1 MSTSYLGRS
10 ARVLVAM
17 FQGGGNIPL
26 IMPIVARLVSRGHR
40 VRVMVGPGVHSSRL
54 PVSQRLRDQ
63 IAAAGATLIPFREPS
78 THPRDGAPRLRGVAF
93 GWTPGPFRTIQ
104 QMALTALWSPA
115 WAENVAV
122 ELRREPAD
130 AMPADFFLVGALAA
144 AEASGVPAAVLMHN
158 AYWFPTPGLPPPGP
172 GFLPARGP
180 MAYLRDAAGNAV
192 VDRIFARDALPAHNR
207 ARTHLGLAPLR
218 SLFQQYERAARV
230 LVLTSAA
237 FDYPV
242 SLPANV
248 RHVGKMVDEGS
259 ASPWKP
265 PWRAADGRPII
276 LISLSTL
283 AQGQSEVMRR
293 ILEAAAALPV
303 RAVVTLGPSLDPSR
317 FSAAPNIKLE
327 TYVPHTAVL
336 PHVAAVVTQG
346 GLGTV
351 MKALAHGLPL
361 VCIPILGDQHDNAA
375 RIVARGAGVRLSRNA
390 SVQQIR
396 TAILRVLAEPRFRAG
411 AHVIGALLA
420 KEDGAQVAAEEVESL
435 VPPQGVREER

>member
-1 MSTSYLGRS
+1 
-10 ARVLVAM
+10 M

-40 VRVMVGPGVHSSRL
+40 VRVMVGPGVHRSRL
-54 PVSQRLRDQ
+54 PVSQALPEQ
-63 IAAAGATLIPFREPS
+63 IAAVGATLVRFREPS
-78 THPRDGAPRLRGVAF
+78 THPRDGAPRPRGIAF
-93 GWTPGPFRTIQ
+93 GWTPEPFRSIQ
-104 QMALTALWSPA
+104 QIALTALWSPV

-130 AMPADFFLVGALAA
+130 ALAADFFLVGGLAA
-144 AEASGVPAAVLMHN
+144 AEASRLPAAVLMHN

-180 MAYLRDAAGNAV
+180 VAILRDGAGNAAV
-192 VDRIFARDALPAHNR
+192 HRIFARDALPAHNR
-207 ARTHLGLAPLR
+207 ARKQLGLTPLR

-237 FDYPV
+237 FDHPV
-242 SLPANV
+242 SPPANV

-259 ASPWKP
+259 AVPWEP
-265 PWRAADGRPII
+265 PWGAADARPMI

-283 AQGQSEVMRR
+283 PQGQSEVMRR
-293 ILEAAAALPV
+293 ILEAVATLPV

-317 FSAAPNIKLE
+317 FSAAPNIRLE

-375 RIVARGAGVRLSRNA
+375 RVVARGAGVRLSRDA
-390 SVQQIR
+390 SVQKIR

-411 AHVIGALLA
+411 AHAIGASLA
-420 KEDGAQVAAEEVESL
+420 REDGAQVAAEEVESL
-435 VPPQGVREER
+435 VLPRGQRL